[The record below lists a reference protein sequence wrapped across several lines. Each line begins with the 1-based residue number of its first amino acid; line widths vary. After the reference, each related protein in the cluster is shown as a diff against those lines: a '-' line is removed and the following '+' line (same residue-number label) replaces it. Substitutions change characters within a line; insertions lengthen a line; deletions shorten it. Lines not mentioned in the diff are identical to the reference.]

1 MNKEE
6 EMKEEP
12 WSDGQPDQ
20 AVNLPAMKKKK
31 KKKDKKRDKHDVE
44 EMVNVQKE
52 KKRRDGDA
60 CKVKKERKK
69 EKQTEGKSTSQ
80 EEEMEDQT
88 EECLIETRRE
98 TGESLETDDPDHRDQ
113 LIEELEEFIP
123 DVRTRS
129 EVNVNKLIKY
139 DLKRFRSFRQQGE
152 TGNSSF
158 LKLGPA
164 PSPVLLHR
172 CVSAPGEVLS
182 GGEPADQ
189 TERPGLPVSG
199 RHQLSRSAAVSSPL
213 QRAGS
218 GDQRAEEATS
228 LPDQDWYASCSRPDQ
243 LSGWCSGSLE
253 RPGGLSL
260 GTMISKSPRCWI

>member
-1 MNKEE
+1 MNKEV

-20 AVNLPAMKKKK
+20 AVNVPATKKKK
-31 KKKDKKRDKHDVE
+31 KKKKEKKRDKHDV
-44 EMVNVQKE
+44 NVRKE
-52 KKRRDGDA
+52 KKWRDGDT

-69 EKQTEGKSTSQ
+69 ENQTEGKSTSQ

-98 TGESLETDDPDHRDQ
+98 TGGSLETDDSNPDPDPDPDHRDQ

-129 EVNVNKLIKY
+129 EYNVNKLIKY
-139 DLKRFRSFRQQGE
+139 DLRRFRSFKQQGE
-152 TGNSSF
+152 TGNSSL

-172 CVSAPGEVLS
+172 CVSAPGEVL
-182 GGEPADQ
+182 
-189 TERPGLPVSG
+189 
-199 RHQLSRSAAVSSPL
+199 
-213 QRAGS
+213 
-218 GDQRAEEATS
+218 
-228 LPDQDWYASCSRPDQ
+228 
-243 LSGWCSGSLE
+243 
-253 RPGGLSL
+253 
-260 GTMISKSPRCWI
+260 